1 MHESGPSQWG
11 CKTEEGADV
20 VNKNIS
26 LGLSKGMVRFLL
38 RKLIGGQNWSF

>member
-1 MHESGPSQWG
+1 MKVVRANGDV
-11 CKTEEGADV
+11 KRRRGADV